1 MTKYEVESFGQPMSA
16 RYVVYSDTDS
26 EAMKLAEKHHRPYI
40 ADGTWFG
47 STSLVNTKS
56 GKRYTLIAGKE
67 NDGWRELPEGVI
79 QEI

>member
-1 MTKYEVESFGQPMSA
+1 MVRQHE
-16 RYVVYSDTDS
+16 
-26 EAMKLAEKHHRPYI
+26 
-40 ADGTWFG
+40 
-47 STSLVNTKS
+47 LVNTKS